1 MPSDQEKVYTPV
13 APIPIFQEDPRATVS
28 DTEQAMYD
36 TVLEHFSADSYV
48 LPNVDE
54 NGGLTPAEKFWL
66 SRECLL
72 RCVYLAPRSATLAS
86 TNLQAVIYVPRNG
99 KYNLR

>member
-54 NGGLTPAEKFWL
+54 NGGLMPAEKFWL

-86 TNLQAVIYVPRNG
+86 TNSQVVIYAPRNG

>member
-1 MPSDQEKVYTPV
+1 MSSDKEKVYIPV

-54 NGGLTPAEKFWL
+54 NGELMPAEKFWL

-72 RCVYLAPRSATLAS
+72 RCVYGILGSSFSHAR
-86 TNLQAVIYVPRNG
+86 
-99 KYNLR
+99 KY